1 MKYKR
6 GDLVNIDDDF
16 PPDFGIVLESPCS
29 VLRTDTKV
37 YFLAEKTV
45 WLYPTADLTL
55 VRGSNL
61 PIEADTTPVGAS
73 ADSERLDMSV
83 DAPTLSAERE
93 AL

>member
-1 MKYKR
+1 MRFKR
-6 GDLVNIDDDF
+6 GDLVNIDDDL
-16 PPDFGIVLESPCS
+16 PPDFGIVLESPYKGG
-29 VLRTDTKV
+29 TDTKV
-37 YFLAEKTV
+37 YFIRENQI

-61 PIEADTTPVGAS
+61 PTEADTTPVGAS

-83 DAPTLSAERE
+83 DAPSPSAERE